1 MKTKY
6 DPRHKKRVEKV
17 KLLFSYSFRPENR
30 EDEDIKEILPII
42 NAAPKLDKLI
52 QEVAPEWPVDRL
64 NKIDLAILRLSTF
77 ELLTNLET
85 SAEVII
91 DEAVEL
97 GKEYGGES
105 TAKFVNGVLGS
116 LYPKLR
122 PQKHQEN
129 QIKKAK

>member
-30 EDEDIKEILPII
+30 DDEEIEEIMPII
-42 NAAPKLDKLI
+42 KAAPKLDKLI

-64 NKIDLAILRLSTF
+64 NKIDLAILRMSTF

-85 SAEVII
+85 AAKVII

-105 TAKFVNGVLGS
+105 TAKFVNGVLGT

-122 PQKHQEN
+122 PQEHQED